1 MATSLEGNKI
11 IAGVLC
17 AGLLAMVTG
26 KIADA
31 LVHPTELAE
40 NAYKIEVAE
49 GATTQTAAPTGPAP
63 VEPILGMLASADPA
77 AGETLSRKCAAC
89 HSFDSGGANK
99 VGPNLYGVVMA
110 DKGHV
115 DSYSYSDALAN
126 FDDPA
131 TWTYTSLN
139 KFLENPKE
147 YIPGTKMNFAGLKK
161 ASERAD
167 MVAYLRTLA
176 DSPAPLPSDEE
187 IQQAEEA
194 FKAAS
199 GG

>member
-26 KIADA
+26 KLADA

-40 NAYKIEVAE
+40 NAYQIEVAE
-49 GATTQTAAPTGPAP
+49 GAATQTAAPAGPEP

-77 AGETLSRKCAAC
+77 AGEALSRKCAAC

-115 DSYSYSDALAN
+115 ESYSYSDALAN
-126 FDDPA
+126 FEEPP
-131 TWTYTSLN
+131 TWTYSSLN
-139 KFLENPKE
+139 LFLNNPKE
-147 YIPGTKMNFAGLKK
+147 YITGTKMNYAGLKK
-161 ASERAD
+161 ASDRAN

-176 DSPAPLPSDEE
+176 DSPAPLPTDEE
-187 IQQAEEA
+187 IQQAEDA

>member
-49 GATTQTAAPTGPAP
+49 GATTQTAAPTSPAP

-77 AGETLSRKCAAC
+77 AGEALSRKCAAC

-115 DSYSYSDALAN
+115 DSYSYSDALAG
-126 FDDPA
+126 FAEPS
-131 TWTYTSLN
+131 TWTYSSLN
-139 KFLENPKE
+139 LFLNNPKE
-147 YIPGTKMNFAGLKK
+147 YIPGTKMNYAGLKK
-161 ASERAD
+161 TSDRAN

-176 DSPAPLPSDEE
+176 DSPAPLPTGEE
-187 IQQAEEA
+187 IQQAEDA